1 MENNVVQALNNLYVT
16 YRRKFIVQKKDGSYR
31 EIKRY
36 SKEKKSY
43 APVLT
48 DKALKQHIEGK
59 QTIGIFA
66 GSKKT
71 KFICFD
77 IDTKDKARAD
87 TYQLRDTLIL
97 DFADQFGFTYEHIN
111 ISFSGNKGYHID
123 LFFDGVIDNEGIEK
137 FYYSVL
143 SKAGLTTKEV
153 ELRPLAQTGIK
164 LPLGIHQVTE
174 KRCAFVSTYNL
185 DETLPLNHILNIKQ
199 IDKNKF
205 EQGLELIKDE
215 TVEVSKSVDEMT
227 EEEHKEFV
235 RSRVDTSLY
244 EVNNLKGVLRDI
256 LENNTLK
263 YPDTRN
269 KYTFFLAIYL
279 KEMGND
285 VADSISIINN
295 IMLNTKRKLKGFI
308 SSSEQHIKYETE
320 RIVKN
325 AHKQNYIMFTIRRD
339 VELYKEELQDVMNIK
354 GVHLQSLYLA
364 MLIHAKRYSDDGE
377 SFYMA
382 YSTMAN
388 MGSTNN
394 RQRLAEYI
402 QCLSDRIEVVERH
415 EIDEFRTRREKR
427 KTYKPN
433 AYHIKKSFNK
443 DSDEK
448 ILIKADVKSVDIFE
462 ILQEAYKDNVI
473 SLADVKRSLAKNTFI
488 KFKQS
493 L

>member
-1 MENNVVQALNNLYVT
+1 MKQAINNELVKFLSELFIGYRKSHIEQQSDGT
-16 YRRKFIVQKKDGSYR
+16 YHFI
-31 EIKRY
+31 
-36 SKEKKSY
+36 
-43 APVLT
+43 
-48 DKALKQHIEGK
+48 DKCSLQDNYHITQHILGNK
-59 QTIGIFA
+59 TVGVFSGA
-66 GSKKT
+66 DVGSKY
-71 KFICFD
+71 ICFD
-77 IDTKDKARAD
+77 VDTKASS
-87 TYQLRDTLIL
+87 IL
-97 DFADQFGFTYEHIN
+97 DTRALIYTLVSEFN
-111 ISFSGNKGYHID
+111 IPYDYIPVAYSGNKGYHVYL
-123 LFFDGVIDNEGIEK
+123 LFDEMVSMNYLKTFYREVITSTG
-137 FYYSVL
+137 F
-143 SKAGLTTKEV
+143 TTSEV
-153 ELRPLAQTGIK
+153 ELRPTVTQGVK
-164 LPLGIHQVTE
+164 LPLGVHRLTGN
-174 KRCAFVSTYNL
+174 RCYFVDTRTKNFES
-185 DETLPLNHILNIKQ
+185 LPMNHIKQLKQLNAKTFIT
-199 IDKNKF
+199 N
-205 EQGLELIKDE
+205 
-215 TVEVSKSVDEMT
+215 
-227 EEEHKEFV
+227 
-235 RSRVDTSLY
+235 
-244 EVNNLKGVLRDI
+244 NNLKELHEINKEQLELELAKFLSQREVKTFVHLTDLLDLTEYQVIHVYEDI
-256 LENNTLK
+256 EGMLENKLLK

-443 DSDEK
+443 DSDQK
-448 ILIKADVKSVDIFE
+448 ILIKADVKSVGIDDILITAF
-462 ILQEAYKDNVI
+462 KNNVI
-473 SLADVKRSLAKNTFI
+473 SFAELKSKLPKNRFVGI
-488 KFKQS
+488 KQS